1 MAEKRHQVVLQ
12 FCRRSRTTTK
22 SQITI
27 VRWGKH
33 RKLGT
38 SRMNWN
44 PWEWIGVCTPLM
56 TEVICP
62 RSQSFV
68 TDSRVTEIGR
78 ESLELKLGTWLLPH
92 TYKMSWQKRR
102 QRAWCA
108 TMPCTGPPGVKVHDC
123 LHLSDLRQNTSV
135 AHTIPEIFREGSE
148 NLLPA

>member
-1 MAEKRHQVVLQ
+1 M
-12 FCRRSRTTTK
+12 
-22 SQITI
+22 
-27 VRWGKH
+27 VRWRKH

-78 ESLELKLGTWLLPH
+78 ESLELKVGTWLLPH
-92 TYKMSWQKRR
+92 TYKMS
-102 QRAWCA
+102 
-108 TMPCTGPPGVKVHDC
+108 
-123 LHLSDLRQNTSV
+123 
-135 AHTIPEIFREGSE
+135 
-148 NLLPA
+148 